1 MFTFDGMSVKM
12 CNVHHNK
19 VTSVRQRIVQC
30 SFKKNTNY
38 QREEN
43 YLLLWLSKC
52 KIILNFFGTYIHTFY
67 WFCDYILQQE
77 TSSVFLWRSVT
88 CHKPSLTR
96 CFSFRNFNML
106 SHLASVALVK
116 SFSLFKPLSVM
127 C

>member
-19 VTSVRQRIVQC
+19 VTSARQRIVQC

-52 KIILNFFGTYIHTFY
+52 KIILNLFPL
-67 WFCDYILQQE
+67 LQG
-77 TSSVFLWRSVT
+77 VFLLEILI
-88 CHKPSLTR
+88 CYHI
-96 CFSFRNFNML
+96 
-106 SHLASVALVK
+106 
-116 SFSLFKPLSVM
+116 
-127 C
+127 